1 MGNTPTHPTHHT
13 HTPTHN
19 AITNCKM
26 RVNLSS
32 YETLTYKN
40 NWPDTPQNFQ
50 RTTMRGTFCFV
61 FVFVFVFFI
70 YFVCLFFYAK
80 FAYFGMKVTILAR
93 NIQFDILSDLHFGE
107 PTHTHT
113 HKFNFSLHWM
123 TLFSKKFYTERLPPF
138 RTPAGTSTSL
148 S

>member
-1 MGNTPTHPTHHT
+1 MG
-13 HTPTHN
+13 
-19 AITNCKM
+19 
-26 RVNLSS
+26 VNLSS

-61 FVFVFVFFI
+61 FVFFLFI
-70 YFVCLFFYAK
+70 YFVCLFVYAK

-107 PTHTHT
+107 PTHT
-113 HKFNFSLHWM
+113 
-123 TLFSKKFYTERLPPF
+123 KKIQF
-138 RTPAGTSTSL
+138 
-148 S
+148 

>member
-1 MGNTPTHPTHHT
+1 MY
-13 HTPTHN
+13 
-19 AITNCKM
+19 
-26 RVNLSS
+26 L
-32 YETLTYKN
+32 
-40 NWPDTPQNFQ
+40 F
-50 RTTMRGTFCFV
+50 
-61 FVFVFVFFI
+61 
-70 YFVCLFFYAK
+70 CLFVFYAK

-107 PTHTHT
+107 PTHTK
-113 HKFNFSLHWM
+113 KFNFSLHRM